1 MTNLSQRKRENPVEK
16 NPEPLSSTLTGDRN
30 TKIHTKKK
38 KKKWIT
44 LFWFRKISKIRVST
58 RKAIEKSHHITMKK
72 ATQLSTQTAKK
83 KFRKFILSY
92 CNFKAIMGLTAIKQ
106 IMFWIPSA
114 HVMGL
119 VLE

>member
-58 RKAIEKSHHITMKK
+58 RKAIEKSHHTTMKSLPFEQHSFLLK
-72 ATQLSTQTAKK
+72 QP
-83 KFRKFILSY
+83 RK
-92 CNFKAIMGLTAIKQ
+92 N
-106 IMFWIPSA
+106 
-114 HVMGL
+114 
-119 VLE
+119 LESSS